1 MPVRAP
7 FLPDVSEAI
16 RAVDPAAQPQ
26 RSTRLGEGYGTV
38 AYRVPSSAGDWAV
51 RLPKPRSHWALG
63 DLEREA
69 RLLPL
74 IARQPFEVAVPRE
87 PTLLRAAE
95 GGTPSGTRSTTLGVA
110 HRLVPGTPLSQA
122 GAPRG
127 RARIALCEAIG
138 RFLGTLHATPAR
150 QAARHGAR
158 EVDLWASHYEPL
170 IASSLA
176 ALGPAGARWLGARA
190 EAFVAEGG
198 TERAPRVLIHADL
211 SGDHLLV
218 DDRGALS
225 GVIDFAD
232 ALIADPALDFAG
244 VLNHLG
250 WRDLERVWAAY
261 PGVIDA
267 DAERRV
273 RFYIDVAPI
282 FRIAYGEAAHGPH
295 ERAAGVREIAARAS
309 AATRR
314 GPATGRIDGRSAS
327 RGVT

>member
-1 MPVRAP
+1 MPARAP
-7 FLPDVSEAI
+7 LPPAVSEAL

-26 RSTRLGEGYGTV
+26 RATRLGEGYGAV
-38 AYRVPSSAGDWAV
+38 AYRVPSPGGDWAV

-63 DLEREA
+63 DLEREV

-87 PTLLRAAE
+87 ATLLRAAT
-95 GGTPSGTRSTTLGVA
+95 GSTRGATLGVA
-110 HRLVPGTPLSQA
+110 HRLVPGTPLAQA

-170 IASSLA
+170 IASSLP
-176 ALGPAGARWLGARA
+176 ALGPAGARWLRTRA
-190 EAFVAEGG
+190 EAFVAQGG
-198 TERAPRVLIHADL
+198 TERAPRLLIHADL

-218 DDRGALS
+218 DERGALS

-261 PGVIDA
+261 PRTIDA
-267 DAERRV
+267 DVERRV
-273 RFYIDVAPI
+273 RFYIEVAPI
-282 FRIAYGEAAHGPH
+282 FRIAYGEAAHGPQ

-309 AATRR
+309 AATR
-314 GPATGRIDGRSAS
+314 
-327 RGVT
+327 GVR